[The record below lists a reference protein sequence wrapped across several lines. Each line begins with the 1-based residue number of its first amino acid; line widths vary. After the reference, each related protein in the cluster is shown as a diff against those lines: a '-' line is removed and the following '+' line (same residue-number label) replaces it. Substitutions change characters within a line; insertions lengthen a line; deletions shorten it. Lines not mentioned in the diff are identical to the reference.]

1 MPDAQPRNIQ
11 QGRPDDGYKPL
22 QLIGVIVL
30 ALLGFAVFFLSFL
43 LAPLAILVLFYIG
56 FSAAD
61 RNQRA
66 KSKGHAPPRSR
77 FPRIRPPCRSR
88 RSPRHRSAARPRPR
102 RGRPGSRFPL
112 PLPARAPTCS
122 RPIRRPP
129 AESAVPAGS
138 RTMCVTP
145 RRAVVWPLA
154 SGDGPLLASSCLL
167 QDVFP

>member
-66 KSKGHAPPRSR
+66 KSKGHAPPPEPVPEDPAAVPFSEIAEAPLRGPATAP
-77 FPRIRPPCRSR
+77 PRPTGIPVPAAAPGARTDLLTPHPT
-88 RSPRHRSAARPRPR
+88 SPR
-102 RGRPGSRFPL
+102 
-112 PLPARAPTCS
+112 
-122 RPIRRPP
+122 
-129 AESAVPAGS
+129 
-138 RTMCVTP
+138 
-145 RRAVVWPLA
+145 
-154 SGDGPLLASSCLL
+154 
-167 QDVFP
+167 